1 MRFDEYANKITE
13 ALAIAL
19 LIVSGTIASS
29 AQYFPSNK
37 VRPDDGLSSSLV
49 KTGLYVFTGKGSN
62 SVLRLSANGL
72 ILVDGKLPGSYDDL
86 VARVEK
92 TSRQPVRCLILTDPS
107 EASAANAS
115 TFLKN
120 GTAIVMQ
127 SNLAEKFV
135 AENFEGKTPPGIVT
149 YDHDYQIR
157 MGGIEAQLLHFGNAY
172 SNGDTVVYFPNL
184 RVVAVG
190 NLYGA
195 APNPNFAAGGSLLQW
210 GSVLEQVLK
219 LDFDTV
225 VPSTGPAISKAELQ
239 AFKAKLDTLA
249 ERAKRLANEGVSKSQ
264 LMSQLKT
271 DDLGWNLNFTPE
283 QLDRFYAELSRAE
296 QSASG
301 K

>member
-1 MRFDEYANKITE
+1 MSKLLNCRTVAVV
-13 ALAIAL
+13 L
-19 LIVSGTIASS
+19 LIISGVVATS

-37 VRPDDGLSSSLV
+37 VRSDDGLSSDLV

-62 SVLRLSANGL
+62 SLLRLSGNGL

-86 VARVEK
+86 VARAERI
-92 TSRQPVRCLILTDPS
+92 SRQPIRALILTDPS

-115 TFLKN
+115 TFLQN
-120 GTAIVMQ
+120 GTAIILQ
-127 SNLAEKFV
+127 SNLAESFV
-135 AENFEGKTPPGIVT
+135 AKNFKDKAPPGVVT
-149 YDHDYQIR
+149 FDHDYQIR
-157 MGGIEAQLLHFGNAY
+157 MGGIEAQLMHFGNAY

-184 RVVAVG
+184 KVVAVG
-190 NLYGA
+190 NLYGS

-219 LDFDTV
+219 LDFDTA

-239 AFKAKLDTLA
+239 AFKGKLDTLT
-249 ERAKRLANEGVSKSQ
+249 ERAKRLANDGVPKNQ

-283 QLDRFYAELSRAE
+283 QVDHFYAELSRAE
-296 QSASG
+296 PAASG
-301 K
+301 R